1 MRLNIDLI
9 RTDEMKSQGYSV
21 IRLWE
26 RDIHKLNVETFETLL
41 SEHHL
46 AEDPE
51 YYSKLAKENL

>member
-1 MRLNIDLI
+1 
-9 RTDEMKSQGYSV
+9 MKSQGYSV